1 MYANELD
8 APAPLS
14 SGPLHWRETTRPE
27 PGPGQLLMQVVACGV
42 CRSNLHMIEGDWVDG
57 GVPAISPIVPGHEVT
72 GRVVALGEGVTDFS
86 PGDAVGVQP
95 LWWSCEEC
103 EYCTSGREY
112 LCHRRVITGEHVNG
126 GYAQFMVANAAHT
139 YRIPEGLDLVDAA
152 PLFCPGITAYGMVDK
167 IDVGPGDTVAI
178 FGLGGVGHMAVQFAA
193 LTGADVVAVGRN
205 QDHLAVAAELGATR
219 TVDSTVP
226 DALRGITDTADAVLT
241 FADSDTV
248 TEQALRTLRWGGTL
262 VTAVPLT
269 LTDFPFNQGQ
279 VIKASILG
287 NREQMRTVL
296 RLAAEGRIRTVTER
310 FAMSEAATALDLLAR
325 GHLHSR
331 AVLHN

>member
-1 MYANELD
+1 
-8 APAPLS
+8 
-14 SGPLHWRETTRPE
+14 
-27 PGPGQLLMQVVACGV
+27 
-42 CRSNLHMIEGDWVDG
+42 
-57 GVPAISPIVPGHEVT
+57 
-72 GRVVALGEGVTDFS
+72 
-86 PGDAVGVQP
+86 
-95 LWWSCEEC
+95 
-103 EYCTSGREY
+103 
-112 LCHRRVITGEHVNG
+112 
-126 GYAQFMVANAAHT
+126 
-139 YRIPEGLDLVDAA
+139 
-152 PLFCPGITAYGMVDK
+152 
-167 IDVGPGDTVAI
+167 
-178 FGLGGVGHMAVQFAA
+178 MAVQFAA

-219 TVDSTVP
+219 TVDSTDP

-248 TEQALRTLRWGGTL
+248 TEQAWRTLRWGGTL

-310 FAMSEAATALDLLAR
+310 FAMSEAATALDLLAQ
-325 GHLHSR
+325 GHLRSR